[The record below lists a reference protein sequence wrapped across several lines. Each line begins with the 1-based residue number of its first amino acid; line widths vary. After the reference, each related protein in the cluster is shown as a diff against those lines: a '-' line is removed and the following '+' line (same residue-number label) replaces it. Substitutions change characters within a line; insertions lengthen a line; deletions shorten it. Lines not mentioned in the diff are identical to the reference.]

1 MGRRGTRTIA
11 GLVLLAAAGLSGA
24 AGTAAAAEL
33 ALEEPAACVTLD
45 ELSFRVERLLGQP
58 LAHLEAM
65 QLSLRVDAEAAGF
78 VARLEVS
85 RPEDAEH
92 GVRSLRA
99 ASCAELVE
107 SLAIAIVVALGD
119 VEPLEPAAAQQPR
132 LAPPVAEHEPGA
144 EHEPAPRTVP
154 AADTAA
160 PDGAG
165 HGPTLA
171 GAAWLIGDSGTL
183 PVSTLGA
190 GVGLELAWSGLQ
202 LRAIGTFLPER
213 EGTLVASDPRSPGV
227 SVGLLAGG
235 MVGCLPLALRTASLG
250 LAVCAGAELGQLYGT
265 GTHVLVAYQ
274 RRALWGAARVELAAR
289 LALPGTPLALEM
301 LATALAPLTRDEF
314 ILKDL
319 GEVYRP
325 ASLVGRLGLGLS
337 VAVE

>member
-1 MGRRGTRTIA
+1 LGRRGTETIA
-11 GLVLLAAAGLSGA
+11 GLLLLATSGLAGA

-33 ALEEPAACVTLD
+33 TLEEPAACVTLD
-45 ELSFRVERLLGQP
+45 DRSFRVERLLGQP
-58 LAHLEAM
+58 LANVEGM
-65 QLSLRVDAEAAGF
+65 QLELRVDAEATGF

-99 ASCAELVE
+99 ASCAEMVE
-107 SLAIAIVVALGD
+107 SLAVAIVVAIGD
-119 VEPLEPAAAQQPR
+119 VEKPDEPASARPPSA
-132 LAPPVAEHEPGA
+132 APPVAEREA
-144 EHEPAPRTVP
+144 APRAAP
-154 AADTAA
+154 AADAAA
-160 PDGAG
+160 PEGTGD
-165 HGPTLA
+165 GPTLA

-183 PVSTLGA
+183 PVGTLGA
-190 GVGLELAWSGLQ
+190 AVGLELAWSGLQ

-213 EGTLVASDPRSPGV
+213 EGTLVATDPSSPGV

-235 MVGCLPLALRTASLG
+235 MVGCLPLALRTSSLG
-250 LAVCAGAELGQLYGT
+250 MAVCAGAELGQLYGT

-289 LALPGTPLALEM
+289 LALPETLLALEM
-301 LATALAPLTRDEF
+301 LVTALAPFTRDEF

-337 VAVE
+337 IAVE